1 MEDKEDDGSAA
12 GENTEPNEE
21 SSIQSVSG
29 LINSVRETRAA
40 TQKQG
45 TAAGRTQ
52 AHHRQ
57 HEQKKGTDELEKEL
71 QDPPYAPFN
80 TYRLVRLL
88 IEAGYSSEQAKTIML
103 LFKHQVY
110 ETVERVKAN
119 MLTKSDLEND
129 AYLFRAALQELR
141 TETQM
146 IRKNDQAIL
155 ESQLAAIDREIES
168 LAQKINDDI
177 SNVRSDIEIEM
188 NNHKHD
194 TSHAMKSL
202 DMKLHELSSKYQF
215 VVGEMKTDVEAIRL
229 ESIRH
234 GLLAAVVTTLVLVGI
249 VWAPELIAQL
259 RERDSQARQ
268 RGMKSRESGGGA
280 NSEVAA
286 AGTQGG
292 LAGSKLLKAGDEV
305 LTSQLSEE
313 EEEKEMRKAA
323 WAANSA
329 NGGTA
334 EGPMQPHAPAASQA
348 RGSIYRDHSFLNIQY
363 DPTIFSAEQQQ
374 QQQQQQ
380 NAQDDGYDNWFD
392 SFFNPPEENGK
403 QAERKDKSASLMES
417 DAKLDSTLW
426 SHQPPASTTTQETG
440 NERNANVND
449 DTRTHPLHLP
459 HEDDRNQRNN

>member
-1 MEDKEDDGSAA
+1 KGD
-12 GENTEPNEE
+12 N
-21 SSIQSVSG
+21 G
-29 LINSVRETRAA
+29 L
-40 TQKQG
+40 
-45 TAAGRTQ
+45 GR
-52 AHHRQ
+52 
-57 HEQKKGTDELEKEL
+57 EL

-88 IEAGYSSEQAKTIML
+88 IEAGYSGGQAKTIML

-155 ESQLAAIDREIES
+155 ESQLAGIDREIES

-177 SNVRSDIEIEM
+177 ANVRSDIEIEM

-249 VWAPELIAQL
+249 VWAPELVRQL

-268 RGMKSRESGGGA
+268 RGIKSREDSGGA
-280 NSEVAA
+280 DSAAAA
-286 AGTQGG
+286 AGINGG
-292 LAGSKLLKAGDEV
+292 LARSKLQNAGDEV
-305 LTSQLSEE
+305 LTSPLSEE
-313 EEEKEMRKAA
+313 EEKEEEMRKAA
-323 WAANSA
+323 WAAYAA
-329 NGGTA
+329 NGVTA

-348 RGSIYRDHSFLNIQY
+348 RGSMYRDHSFMNIQY
-363 DPTIFSAEQQQ
+363 NPTIFSAEQQQ
-374 QQQQQQ
+374 QQQQNTQ
-380 NAQDDGYDNWFD
+380 ADGYDGWFD
-392 SFFNPPEENGK
+392 SFFNPSQEDEK
-403 QAERKDKSASLMES
+403 QMERKDKSASLMES

-426 SHQPPASTTTQETG
+426 SHQPPASTATTQETG
-440 NERNANVND
+440 NERSS
-449 DTRTHPLHLP
+449 
-459 HEDDRNQRNN
+459 